1 MAITEFFKKAK
12 KKWNFEVFG
21 NLFARKRRILARLN
35 GTQKALANNP
45 NKFLLRLGKQLIKEY
60 AMIRL

>member
-1 MAITEFFKKAK
+1 MAITEFFKKA

-21 NLFARKRRILARLN
+21 NLFARKRRVLARLN
-35 GTQKALANNP
+35 GTQKTLANNP